1 LSASALQL
9 QIVTMAEPASSRWRA
24 IATIL
29 CVVWVSAIAA
39 GMAWMVRFESSP
51 GEPAL
56 APERWPS
63 RAELPLGSAYT
74 LVMSAHPRCPCT
86 RASLAELATVM
97 AESRNRITAH
107 VLFFV
112 PEDASP
118 DWWNTDLWR
127 TAAAIPAVTPLVDRG
142 GTLQRV
148 FGAETSGS
156 VAVYDAAGRLQFNGG
171 LTAARGQQGDNAG
184 RRSLISLIETGEAA
198 GMTPVFGCPLRTPAA
213 TNAGLE

>member
-1 LSASALQL
+1 
-9 QIVTMAEPASSRWRA
+9 MAEPVFSRWRA

-51 GEPAL
+51 GAPAL
-56 APERWPS
+56 APASWPAQAGVT
-63 RAELPLGSAYT
+63 RGNGYT

-86 RASLAELATVM
+86 RASLDELAIVM
-97 AESRNRITAH
+97 AASGNKMTAR

-112 PEDASP
+112 PEDAAP
-118 DWWNTDLWR
+118 EWWETDNWR
-127 TAAAIPAVTPLVDRG
+127 TAAAIPAVTPVLDRG

-171 LTAARGQQGDNAG
+171 LTAARGQRGENPG
-184 RRSLISLIETGEAA
+184 RVSLISLIESGEAA
-198 GMTPVFGCPLRTPAA
+198 RMTPVFGCPLRTPTARDA
-213 TNAGLE
+213 RLE

>member
-1 LSASALQL
+1 
-9 QIVTMAEPASSRWRA
+9 MAEPASSRWRA

-51 GEPAL
+51 GAPAH
-56 APERWPS
+56 APANWPAQAGVA
-63 RAELPLGSAYT
+63 RGGAYT

-86 RASLAELATVM
+86 RASLDELAVVM
-97 AESRNRITAH
+97 AASGNKMTAR

-112 PEDASP
+112 PEDARP
-118 DWWNTDLWR
+118 DWWETDLWQK
-127 TAAAIPAVTPLVDRG
+127 AAAIPAVTPVVDRG

-171 LTAARGQQGDNAG
+171 LTAARGQRGENPG
-184 RRSLISLIETGEAA
+184 RLSLISLIESGEAA
-198 GMTPVFGCPLRTPAA
+198 RMTPVFGCPLRTPAA
-213 TNAGLE
+213 KNARLE

>member
-1 LSASALQL
+1 
-9 QIVTMAEPASSRWRA
+9 MAEPTSLRWRA

-51 GEPAL
+51 GEPAR
-56 APERWPS
+56 APADWPVQ
-63 RAELPLGSAYT
+63 AELRRGDGFT
-74 LVMSAHPRCPCT
+74 LVMTAHPRCPCT
-86 RASLAELATVM
+86 RASLDELAIVM
-97 AESRNRITAH
+97 AESKNRMTAH
-107 VLFFV
+107 VIFFV
-112 PEDASP
+112 PEDAPP

-127 TAAAIPAVTPLVDRG
+127 KAAAIPAVAPVVDRG

-156 VAVYDAAGRLQFNGG
+156 VSVYDAAGRLQFNGG
-171 LTAARGQQGDNAG
+171 LTAARGQSGENTG
-184 RRSLISLIETGEAA
+184 RLSLISLIETGAAA

-213 TNAGLE
+213 TDAGLD

>member
-1 LSASALQL
+1 
-9 QIVTMAEPASSRWRA
+9 MAEPAFSRWRA

-51 GEPAL
+51 GAPAL
-56 APERWPS
+56 APASWPAQAGVT
-63 RAELPLGSAYT
+63 RGNGYT

-86 RASLAELATVM
+86 RASLDELAIVM
-97 AESRNRITAH
+97 AASGNKMTAR

-112 PEDASP
+112 PEDAP
-118 DWWNTDLWR
+118 PEWWETDNWR
-127 TAAAIPAVTPLVDRG
+127 TAAAIPAVTPVLDRG

-156 VAVYDAAGRLQFNGG
+156 VAVYDVAGRLQFNGG
-171 LTAARGQQGDNAG
+171 LTAARGQRGENPG
-184 RRSLISLIETGEAA
+184 RLSLISLIETGEAA
-198 GMTPVFGCPLRTPAA
+198 RMTPVFGCPLRTPTARDA
-213 TNAGLE
+213 RLE

>member
-1 LSASALQL
+1 
-9 QIVTMAEPASSRWRA
+9 MAEPASSRWRA

-29 CVVWVSAIAA
+29 CIVWVSAIAA

-51 GEPAL
+51 GEPPR
-56 APERWPS
+56 APGRWPS
-63 RAELPLGSAYT
+63 QTELRRGGAYT
-74 LVMSAHPRCPCT
+74 LVMAAHPRCPCT
-86 RASLAELATVM
+86 RASLDELAVVM
-97 AESRNRITAH
+97 AESGNRMTAH

-112 PEDASP
+112 PEDAPP
-118 DWWNTDLWR
+118 DWWKTDLWR
-127 TAAAIPAVTPLVDRG
+127 TAAAIPAVTPVMDRG

-171 LTAARGQQGDNAG
+171 LTAARGQRGENTG
-184 RRSLISLIETGEAA
+184 RLSLISLVESGAAA

-213 TNAGLE
+213 TNARRD

>member
-1 LSASALQL
+1 
-9 QIVTMAEPASSRWRA
+9 MAEPTSSRWRA

-51 GEPAL
+51 GAPAL
-56 APERWPS
+56 APGRWPS
-63 RAELPLGSAYT
+63 RVELRRGDAYT
-74 LVMSAHPRCPCT
+74 LVMAAHPRCPCT
-86 RASLAELATVM
+86 RASLDELAIVM

-112 PEDASP
+112 PEDAAP
-118 DWWNTDLWR
+118 DWWKTENWR
-127 TAAAIPAVTPLVDRG
+127 KAAAIPAVTPVMDRG

-171 LTAARGQQGDNAG
+171 LTAARGQRGENAG
-184 RRSLISLIETGEAA
+184 RLSLISLIETGATA

-213 TNAGLE
+213 TDARFE

>member
-1 LSASALQL
+1 M
-9 QIVTMAEPASSRWRA
+9 VEPASSRWRA

-29 CVVWVSAIAA
+29 CLVWVGAIAT

-51 GEPAL
+51 GEPAR
-56 APERWPS
+56 APARWPTQAAV
-63 RAELPLGSAYT
+63 RQGGAYT

-86 RASLAELATVM
+86 RASLDELAIVM
-97 AESRNRITAH
+97 AESKNRMTAH
-107 VLFFV
+107 VIFFV

-118 DWWNTDLWR
+118 DWWKTDLWR
-127 TAAAIPAVTPLVDRG
+127 KAAAIPAVTPVVDRG

-156 VAVYDAAGRLQFNGG
+156 VAVYDASGRLQFNGG
-171 LTAARGQQGDNAG
+171 LTAARGQRGENAG
-184 RRSLISLIETGEAA
+184 RLSLISLIETGAAA

-213 TNAGLE
+213 TDAGLD